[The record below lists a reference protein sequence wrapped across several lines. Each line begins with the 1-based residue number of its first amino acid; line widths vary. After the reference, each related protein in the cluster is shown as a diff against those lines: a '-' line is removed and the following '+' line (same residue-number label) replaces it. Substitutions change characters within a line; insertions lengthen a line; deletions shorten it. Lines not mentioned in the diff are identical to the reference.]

1 MLKYTNDSSSKTF
14 LDKTLIL
21 KIFQTQIL
29 FKTFLNYVWLLKSI
43 KEKKIMKKNMFLWLI

>member
-21 KIFQTQIL
+21 NIFQTQIL